1 MNKSAGFEMGSGM
14 YINSSIPEE
23 SAAYLRDVIIPEV

>member
-1 MNKSAGFEMGSGM
+1 M

-23 SAAYLRDVIIPEV
+23 SAEYLRKVVVPEMDKC